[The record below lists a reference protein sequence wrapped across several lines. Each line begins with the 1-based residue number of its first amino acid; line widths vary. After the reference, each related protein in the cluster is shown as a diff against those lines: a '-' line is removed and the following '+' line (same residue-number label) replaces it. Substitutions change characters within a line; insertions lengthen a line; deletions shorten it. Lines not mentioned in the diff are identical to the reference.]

1 MSIEVLTKQYKSKK
15 NKNKNKTK
23 IYTDEM
29 IMTQRAENEKIKI
42 HLKSNTYVLLL
53 D

>member
-1 MSIEVLTKQYKSKK
+1 MYRGIDKTICKKK
-15 NKNKNKTK
+15 N
-23 IYTDEM
+23 IYIYIWDA